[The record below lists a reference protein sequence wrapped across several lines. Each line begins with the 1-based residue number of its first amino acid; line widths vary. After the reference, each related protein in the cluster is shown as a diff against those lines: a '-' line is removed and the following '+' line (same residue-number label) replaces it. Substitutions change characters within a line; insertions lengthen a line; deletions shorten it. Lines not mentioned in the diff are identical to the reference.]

1 MSPSEA
7 AAIPLDIARTP
18 QRARDKIK
26 SLHELAAITAALK
39 ARGKSVVLAHGVFDL
54 VHMGHV
60 RHLEAAAAEGDVLIV
75 TITPDEFV
83 NKGPGRPVFT
93 ASLRAEMLAALGC
106 TGWVGINEWPS
117 AEQLLDLIKPNVYVK
132 GSDYSNEEE
141 DLTGKI
147 RMEREAVERHGGRVV
162 YTDDI
167 TFSSSSLINRHLN
180 VFEPEVMEYLGGL
193 DKETHLARAL
203 GALDRIKDMRVLL
216 VGEAIIDE
224 YLYAKPMG
232 KSAKENIIASR
243 YSGREVFA
251 GGVIAAANH
260 VADFVK
266 DVEVVTI
273 LGERDSYQN
282 LIRDT
287 IRDNVTVHSLYR
299 PGLPTI
305 RKSRYVDPGHM
316 RKLFEVYHFDDTPLN
331 GVLEKQLCDMI
342 GDRARD
348 FDVVI
353 VTDFGHGM
361 MTPKAIRTTM
371 DASPF
376 LAVNAQSNSANH
388 GYNMITRYNRAD
400 YVCIDAPEA
409 QLATGDRFSDI
420 EDVISGGLAHAID
433 CDRFVV
439 THGQN
444 GCVTYKRNHGPRRV
458 PAFTRQVVDTVGAGD
473 AFLAVTSPVVAGGAD
488 METAGFI
495 GNAVG
500 ALKVGIVGHRQS
512 VEKIPVQKY
521 ITTLLK

>member
-1 MSPSEA
+1 MALGES

-18 QRARDKIK
+18 RRARDKIK
-26 SLHELAAITAALK
+26 SVHELAAISAALK
-39 ARGKSVVLAHGVFDL
+39 ARGKKVVLAHGVFDL

-75 TITPDEFV
+75 TVTPDEFV

-93 ASLRAEMLAALGC
+93 GGLRAEMLAALGC
-106 TGWVGINEWPS
+106 TDWIGVNEWPS
-117 AEQLLDLIKPNVYVK
+117 AEQLLELIRPNVYVK
-132 GSDYSNEEE
+132 GSDYSNEGE

-180 VFEPEVMEYLGGL
+180 VFDPDVMEYLNGL
-193 DKETHLARAL
+193 DKAAHLESAL
-203 GALDRIKDMRVLL
+203 GALESIKDMRVLL

-266 DVEVVTI
+266 DVEVVTV
-273 LGERDSYQN
+273 LGERESYQS

-287 IRDNVTVHSLYR
+287 IRDNVTIRSLYR

-331 GVLEKQLCDMI
+331 GTIEKQLCDMI

-348 FDVVI
+348 FDAVI

-361 MTPKAIRTTM
+361 MTPRAIRTIT
-371 DASPF
+371 DTAPF
-376 LAVNAQSNSANH
+376 LAVNAQSNSANL
-388 GYNMITRYNRAD
+388 GYNMVTRYNRAD
-400 YVCIDAPEA
+400 YVCIDGPEA

-420 EDVISGGLAHAID
+420 EDVIADGLAHAID

-444 GCVTYKRNHGPRRV
+444 GCVTYDRETDVRRV

-473 AFLAVTSPVVAGGAD
+473 AFLAVTSPVVATGVD
-488 METAGFI
+488 MEVAGFI

>member
-1 MSPSEA
+1 MNPSES
-7 AAIPLDIARTP
+7 AAIPLDIARMP

-26 SLHELAAITAALK
+26 SIRDLAAIASALK
-39 ARGKSVVLAHGVFDL
+39 ARGKTIVLAHGVFDL

-60 RHLEAAAAEGDVLIV
+60 RHLEAAAAEGDVMMV

-93 ASLRAEMLAALGC
+93 GDLRAEMLAALGC
-106 TGWVGINEWPS
+106 TNWIGVNEWAS
-117 AEQLLDLIKPNVYVK
+117 AEQLLELIRPDVYVK
-132 GSDYSNEEE
+132 GSDYSNEGE

-147 RMEREAVERHGGRVV
+147 RMEREVVERNGGRVL

-180 VFEPEVMEYLGGL
+180 VFDPAVMEYLNGI
-193 DKETHLARAL
+193 DKEAQLKKAL
-203 GALDRIKDMRVLL
+203 GAIDQIKDMRVLM

-273 LGERDSYQN
+273 LGERESYQS

-287 IRDNVTVHSLYR
+287 IRDNVTIHSLCR

-316 RKLFEVYHFDDTPLN
+316 NKLFEVYHFDDTPLN
-331 GVLEKQLCDMI
+331 GAVEKQLCDMI
-342 GDRARD
+342 GDRAED

-361 MTPKAIRTTM
+361 MTPRAIRTTTEK
-371 DASPF
+371 SRF
-376 LAVNAQSNSANH
+376 LSVNAQSNSANL
-388 GYNMITRYNRAD
+388 GYNMVTRYNRAD

-420 EDVISGGLAHAID
+420 EDVITDGLAHAID

-439 THGQN
+439 THGQH
-444 GCVTYKRNHGPRRV
+444 GCVTYDGAEAPRRV

-473 AFLAVTSPVVAGGAD
+473 AFLSVTSPIVAAGVD
-488 METAGFI
+488 MEVAGFI
-495 GNAVG
+495 GNVVG

-512 VEKIPVQKY
+512 VEKVPVQKFV
-521 ITTLLK
+521 TTLLK